1 MLDYLFTKI
10 TDLFCTVFSD
20 LAARNVLVFAKNKV
34 KISDFGLSRALG
46 VGKDYYQSNFN
57 VNLKLPIAWCAP
69 ECINFLK
76 FTSQSDVWAYGVTLW
91 EMFSYGFQPWKALTG
106 QQILEAIDAPNFQR
120 LEKPEC
126 CPIEFYSLMLKC
138 WRHEP
143 DSRPKFSEVINI
155 LPDCKPVLL
164 QAIRNSNHTSNQK
177 ELLSYRTGDIVTVI
191 DKSRGDSITDAAYDS
206 FWKGV
211 SNDRKTGIFNPS
223 DFVAYLGQN
232 LPSNVFPVSGS
243 STNHSFMQNFLSGGS
258 SSSTGSSNGHHNHH
272 NHTSGHHSG
281 NHNSLASTITST
293 VLQSSKFIRG
303 FLESK
308 SHHNSNNSSP
318 HGTRKCRLRPEMISK
333 PQGDFKHTGHVGADG
348 VFFGDVSFLEGK
360 YHHLP
365 KNHSASSS
373 LDGSESKSKNSK
385 LPHISHPIA
394 SYAPNSSVSLTN
406 CKNGNYMEENHEY
419 HEISDE
425 DDFGPLESPPFE
437 VCSLACACS
446 SAFPFFFPFSLLS

>member
-1 MLDYLFTKI
+1 MFDYILYKNSWLIFK
-10 TDLFCTVFSD
+10 FYYSD

-91 EMFSYGFQPWKALTG
+91 EMFSYGFQPWIALTG
-106 QQILEAIDAPNFQR
+106 QQILEAIDAPNYQR

-164 QAIRNSNHTSNQK
+164 QAIRNSNQGINQK

-191 DKSRGDSITDAAYDS
+191 DKSRGDSTTDPTYES

-232 LPSNVFPVSGS
+232 LPSNVCPVSGS
-243 STNHSFMQNFLSGGS
+243 STNHSFMQNFLGGS
-258 SSSTGSSNGHHNHH
+258 SSSTGSSNGHHNNHH
-272 NHTSGHHSG
+272 AGGHQSGG
-281 NHNSLASTITST
+281 HNSLASTITST

-308 SHHNSNNSSP
+308 SHQNSNNSSP
-318 HGTRKCRLRPEMISK
+318 HGTRKSRLRPEMISK

-365 KNHSASSS
+365 KNPSASSS
-373 LDGSESKSKNSK
+373 LDGSESKSKK

-394 SYAPNSSVSLTN
+394 SYARHSSVSLTN
-406 CKNGNYMEENHEY
+406 CKNGNYIEENHEY

-437 VCSLACACS
+437 VSTLVCTLHALA
-446 SAFPFFFPFSLLS
+446 PFSFLSIFLLS